1 MAAGRALSAEERHT
15 VRELLH
21 STRFQDSAP
30 AAIQATLL
38 DEGRYLCSTRT
49 MYRVLAQDGRHRLSV
64 DSQAWVA
71 VGDLEAAFRAFHAL
85 ASLGGSPAGE
95 YASLEWSMFRSVNVK
110 LSLIFARSSKV
121 IGASSSCP
129 SETRSEIRLS
139 IRAPSFSAVMIRTE
153 RVAASTPSAS
163 DTTAL
168 SLNCGL
174 GPS

>member
-1 MAAGRALSAEERHT
+1 RFLRP
-15 VRELLH
+15 
-21 STRFQDSAP
+21 RFQCMPSRP
-30 AAIQATLL
+30 PQAIEQLGLSSSFFFSSRRGHTRLVS
-38 DEGRYLCSTRT
+38 DWGSDVCSSDLVAHR
-49 MYRVLAQDGRHRLSV
+49 RHRLSV